1 MSQAPADGP
10 TTLFIRE
17 YFPFVWRVLRRLGLS
32 PADADDAA
40 QRVMLVAAQRRLDIT
55 EGRERAFLY
64 RTASFLVARER
75 RRRRRRPECTGMEL
89 DEHEHPGADPE
100 ALLVERQ
107 ERAWLDAVLECMQPE
122 LRAAFVLFE
131 IEGLTRDEVAH
142 ALDVPAGTAAS
153 RVRRAREEFARR
165 ARQLALG
172 ERMKGATA

>member
-1 MSQAPADGP
+1 
-10 TTLFIRE
+10 
-17 YFPFVWRVLRRLGLS
+17 
-32 PADADDAA
+32 
-40 QRVMLVAAQRRLDIT
+40 
-55 EGRERAFLY
+55 
-64 RTASFLVARER
+64 
-75 RRRRRRPECTGMEL
+75 MEL

-100 ALLVERQ
+100 ELLVERQ
-107 ERAWLDAVLECMQPE
+107 QREWLDTVLGCMQPE

-172 ERMKGATA
+172 ERVKGATA